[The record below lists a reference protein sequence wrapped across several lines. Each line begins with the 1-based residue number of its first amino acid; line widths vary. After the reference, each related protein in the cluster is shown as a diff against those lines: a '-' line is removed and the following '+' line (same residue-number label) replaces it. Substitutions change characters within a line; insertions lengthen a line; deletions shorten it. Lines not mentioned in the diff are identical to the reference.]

1 MLKQSRLDAL
11 ADGIFAIVM
20 TLLVIELRI
29 PEIYQ
34 HATETELGHFLLDNL
49 PLFISYM
56 LSFTLLF
63 VYWRAHHYIASVLA
77 RNLDQRLAAI
87 NAFFLMLVALVPFS
101 THFLGEF
108 SYSQTAIIFYGG
120 NMILISLTL
129 LWMRLYIRDSQ
140 TIDDVKVDHASEV
153 RGMMRIVMPAV
164 MATVAIGLS
173 FINTNWSLLLFLVAI
188 FFNLSDSSRF
198 VYTAFKKLNT
208 WLNLSHA
215 PHTKS
220 TAKKSKR
227 Q

>member
-34 HATETELGHFLLDNL
+34 YATETELSHFLIENL

-87 NAFFLMLVALVPFS
+87 NAFFLMLIALVPFS
-101 THFLGEF
+101 THFLGAF
-108 SYSQTAIIFYGG
+108 SYSQIAIIFYGG
-120 NMILISLTL
+120 NMVLISLTL

-140 TIDDVKVDHASEV
+140 TIDNMPVDHDSEV
-153 RGMMRIVMPAV
+153 RGMMRIIMPAL
-164 MATVAIGLS
+164 MAAAAIGLS
-173 FINTNWSLLLFLVAI
+173 FINTRWSLLLFLTAI

-198 VYTAFKKLNT
+198 VYRVFKKLNT
-208 WLNLSHA
+208 LLNIGPSQ
-215 PHTKS
+215 PEKKKPT
-220 TAKKSKR
+220 TKKSK
-227 Q
+227 